1 HTQTGRARPDPP
13 NLVARNPDQT
23 HRSTQLQCNCLAAS
37 MNPPI
42 LLKMTVHLNRSG
54 LDFRRWILPGFDFT
68 FRLQPVVKLPA
79 HRPALGLIDFMG
91 ALANSLLNRRQ
102 PGRLNG
108 WHAGTLFVEFSF

>member
-23 HRSTQLQCNCLAAS
+23 HRSTLLQCNCLAAS

-54 LDFRRWILPGFDFT
+54 LAHLSYSAISDFNSFKAALVCSVRFGLLPFT
-68 FRLQPVVKLPA
+68 PHDTTMAADPPIKVIHSMKIGNTMLPL
-79 HRPALGLIDFMG
+79 RFEL
-91 ALANSLLNRRQ
+91 
-102 PGRLNG
+102 
-108 WHAGTLFVEFSF
+108 

>member
-1 HTQTGRARPDPP
+1 THTQTGRARPDPP

-54 LDFRRWILPGFDFT
+54 LGFAAAMRRTSQLLP
-68 FRLQPVVKLPA
+68 LLISVKNFSNWQSCLREA
-79 HRPALGLIDFMG
+79 FAK
-91 ALANSLLNRRQ
+91 LNETDVR
-102 PGRLNG
+102 
-108 WHAGTLFVEFSF
+108 AMTD

>member
-54 LDFRRWILPGFDFT
+54 LGKMSDGKLAVLQQSHRCVHHGRQLGRYGVTPA
-68 FRLQPVVKLPA
+68 RLHCKENSVPA
-79 HRPALGLIDFMG
+79 KTTKSPESGC
-91 ALANSLLNRRQ
+91 
-102 PGRLNG
+102 
-108 WHAGTLFVEFSF
+108 